1 MSESLPGMIK
11 GTHRWR
17 PVHYGVLAHDSSL
30 GIVEDDKLHRFVD
43 PSVAEA
49 ESNTPIGLRDCT
61 VPQTTREIN
70 DIGGFF
76 GVKTDDEGR

>member
-11 GTHRWR
+11 GTHRWC

-70 DIGGFF
+70 NVGGFF
-76 GVKTDDEGR
+76 DVKTDDEGR